1 MGVTGYFRK
10 RLHGYFRADVFGRL
24 WPFMWPYKWLMAVV
38 VTLSFLRTGLELLGP
53 WPMALLVDHG
63 LLGKPLPEWLGRA
76 FPSLEALSPHVF
88 IPFTVVAGVVLYVVG
103 SLVGVL
109 SGQLKTRVNS
119 GVTLSFRAAMFNHL
133 QRLSLS
139 YHDQTSVGDS
149 VYRLNADTD
158 FVPVLLWSNFRHL
171 LSASLTLVGILWIV
185 VWVDWQLTLLAL
197 AIAPFLY
204 FSVWFY
210 GKYFK
215 PKNKDIRNLEAK
227 AVTIVQEVLSCL
239 RVVKAFGMEDREQRR
254 FEDQS
259 RRAVR
264 ARLRLGLQQ
273 GLFSSAMEFITTLD
287 STVILLIGAYHVLE
301 GKLELGQLLVILNYV
316 TRIHGPLSAIGETL
330 TDMQLSMVSAERALE
345 VLEVE
350 PEIKDRPG
358 AVDLPHVA
366 GAVSFENVD
375 FAYRPEHP
383 VLKGV
388 SFTARQG
395 EVVAVVGPTGAGK
408 TTLANLIA
416 RFYDPVHGRVCL
428 DGHDLR
434 DLTVAT
440 LRRHIALVIQE
451 PILFTGTVRDNILY
465 GRPDATTAEVV
476 AAAEAAN
483 AHDFI
488 TALPDGYDSQVGE
501 RGVRLSGGER
511 QRIAIARA
519 FIKDAPVLI
528 LDEPTSSIDSRTELV
543 IIDALDRLMV
553 GRTTFIIAHRLS
565 TVRRADKILVVEKGR
580 VVEQG
585 THAELLARAG
595 LYAQLY
601 HIQSSGLRRDKE
613 EVPA

>member
-1 MGVTGYFRK
+1 
-10 RLHGYFRADVFGRL
+10 
-24 WPFMWPYKWLMAVV
+24 
-38 VTLSFLRTGLELLGP
+38 
-53 WPMALLVDHG
+53 
-63 LLGKPLPEWLGRA
+63 
-76 FPSLEALSPHVF
+76 
-88 IPFTVVAGVVLYVVG
+88 
-103 SLVGVL
+103 
-109 SGQLKTRVNS
+109 
-119 GVTLSFRAAMFNHL
+119 
-133 QRLSLS
+133 
-139 YHDQTSVGDS
+139 
-149 VYRLNADTD
+149 VYRLNTDTD

-215 PKNKDIRNLEAK
+215 PRNKDIRNLEAR

-259 RRAVR
+259 RQAVR

-273 GLFSSAMEFITTLD
+273 GLFSSAMELVTTLD

-345 VLEVE
+345 VLDVE

-358 AVDLPHVA
+358 AMGLAHVA
-366 GAVSFENVD
+366 GAVSFEGVD
-375 FAYRPEHP
+375 FAYRLGHP
-383 VLKGV
+383 VLKAV
-388 SFTARQG
+388 NFTARPG
-395 EVVAVVGPTGAGK
+395 EVVAIVGPTGAGK

-416 RFYDPVHGRVCL
+416 RFYDPVHGRVGL

-451 PILFTGTVRDNILY
+451 PILFTGTIRDNILY
-465 GRPDATTAEVV
+465 GRPEATMEEVV

-483 AHDFI
+483 AHGFI

-601 HIQSSGLRRDKE
+601 HIQSSGLRRGQE